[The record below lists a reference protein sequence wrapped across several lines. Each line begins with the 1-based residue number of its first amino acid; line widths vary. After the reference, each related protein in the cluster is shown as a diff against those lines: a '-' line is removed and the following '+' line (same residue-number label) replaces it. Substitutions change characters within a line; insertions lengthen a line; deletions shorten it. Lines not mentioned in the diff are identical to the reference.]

1 MIVTGRHLQRRT
13 FLKGL
18 GAAIALPYLDAM
30 TPAFAASAGTP
41 GARQRLIFT
50 YIPNGVTME
59 AWTPA
64 ATGTAF
70 EYTRILKPLEPFKD
84 RTLVLSGL
92 AHKNAYA
99 LGDGPGDHA
108 RAAACYLTGVHPKK
122 TAGADIKNG
131 VSVDQI
137 AAQHI
142 GASTRFPSLELG
154 CDDSRTVG
162 NCDSGYS
169 CAYTNSLSW
178 RSETAPNPP
187 ETNPRLV
194 FERLFGSFDAGLDPE
209 TRARRQDSRRSV
221 LDVVTGRTSE
231 LVRSLGSSDKRKVD
245 EYLTSIREV
254 ERRIQMAEQDLTG
267 LPEGL
272 EKPTGIPVT
281 YDEYAALMFDLQV
294 LALQAD
300 LTRVVTMMMG
310 REGSMRTYPEIGVPD
325 PHHPL
330 THHRNTPEW
339 IEKVTQVNVFH
350 MGLFAKF
357 IEKLQA
363 TPDGDGTLLD
373 QTLVVY
379 GSGIADGDKHTHSD
393 LPVLLIGGAGSLKA
407 GRHVR
412 YEDVPMTNL
421 YLTVLD
427 RVGVRAEAIGDS
439 TGRVEHLTDVSA

>member
-1 MIVTGRHLQRRT
+1 MIATGRHLPRRT

-30 TPAFAASAGTP
+30 SPAFAAGAASARR
-41 GARQRLIFT
+41 AQRLIFT

-64 ATGTAF
+64 ATGAGF
-70 EYTRILKPLEPFKD
+70 EYTRILKPLEPFRD

-122 TAGADIKNG
+122 TAGADIQNG

-137 AAQHI
+137 AARAI
-142 GASTRFPSLELG
+142 GSTTRFPSLELG

-178 RSETAPNPP
+178 RSETSPNPP

-221 LDVVTGRTSE
+221 LDLVTDRTAA
-231 LVRSLGSSDKRKVD
+231 LVKTLGTSDRRKVD
-245 EYLTSIREV
+245 EYLSSIREV

-272 EKPTGIPVT
+272 EKPSGIPVT
-281 YDEYAALMFDLQV
+281 YDEYVNLMFDLQV

-339 IEKVTQVNVFH
+339 IEKVTQVNAFH
-350 MGLFAKF
+350 MGLFATF
-357 IEKLQA
+357 IGRLQA
-363 TPDGDGTLLD
+363 TPDGDATLLD
-373 QTLVVY
+373 RSTVVY
-379 GSGIADGDKHTHSD
+379 GSGIADGDRHTHED
-393 LPVLLIGGAGSLKA
+393 LPVLLIGGGFKA

-412 YEDVPMTNL
+412 YAPDTPMTNL
-421 YLTVLD
+421 YLTLLD
-427 RVGVRAEAIGDS
+427 RVGVRPESIGDS
-439 TGRVEHLTDVSA
+439 TGRIEHLTDVSA